1 MGAITAS
8 ACVGGPADAACEI
21 PLDHIV
27 VAAVLQWRGRIALF
41 RRSRGPGHD
50 SGLWHCITGFL
61 EAGATPEQQTL
72 EEIFEET
79 GLQSK
84 DLQAIHQGAD
94 LVVADGSGAPWLVH
108 TFTVFTT
115 RRRLKINWEHETYRW
130 TDPRKAKRFTNRVIW
145 LDKVL
150 DATGHYRLK
159 DSTAYVNLPGS
170 RRRPAG
176 GNEGQKGASGPQGTP
191 ANLPGYQ

>member
-8 ACVGGPADAACEI
+8 ACVSGPADAACEI

-27 VAAVLQWRGRIALF
+27 IAAVLQWRGRIALF

-72 EEIFEET
+72 EELFEET
-79 GLQSK
+79 GLQAK
-84 DLQAIHQGAD
+84 DLQAIRRGPD

-108 TFTVFTT
+108 TFTVLTT
-115 RRRLKINWEHETYRW
+115 RRTLKVNWEHDSYRW
-130 TDPRKAKRFTNRVIW
+130 TDPRKAKRFTNRVTW
-145 LDKVL
+145 LDNVL
-150 DATGHYRLK
+150 DATGHYRLE
-159 DSTAYVNLPGS
+159 DSAAYANPPG
-170 RRRPAG
+170 RKPR
-176 GNEGQKGASGPQGTP
+176 TP
-191 ANLPGYQ
+191 RWR